1 VEWRSIAL
9 LAVGM
14 VKSAASAAPYPP
26 NSFASPPSG
35 SAPPVQPSWHGFIHT
50 THDAL
55 IVLEAC
61 LQGKLN
67 HISRRPHD
75 RERSNLI
82 VSGNVFVYEEN
93 ASGIKRWTDWTTWS
107 PSRIMGNFLVYREL
121 KDPWPAGQKK
131 VAQKRKR
138 SSTDQNMDS
147 SPAASQAGGSFI
159 SKNPEEDRRLVG
171 SLVDSYGFKP
181 DGLVKRTLT
190 IALNGVSHHIICY
203 YKVSEVKNGNLHRP
217 GFDAALHNITP
228 RSELVNSNQLKF
240 PINDPD
246 EVDPMMDQ
254 YSNGTLPSAPTQ
266 QSLFPQNFTLHDTT
280 TFQTQQSTNLSVQS
294 ISAHTELSAASNL
307 PQLVQATTQMPITS
321 YSHIPVSSGAI
332 SGIATGYNHV
342 DSLIIPP
349 SELQIPFKSQYSLHD
364 SGFPTPEHSTHSPD
378 DYHSS
383 EELSSKRPR
392 VDSTP
397 VTTMPIGATQ
407 TPASLDYGNHVDHTT
422 DFLINDFFPN
432 VDLAANNVFSGV
444 NAWYGGNV
452 VENTMYTVPTPQ
464 FSNVGSY

>member
-1 VEWRSIAL
+1 
-9 LAVGM
+9 M
-14 VKSAASAAPYPP
+14 VKSAASAATYPP

-93 ASGIKRWTDWTTWS
+93 ASGIKRWTDGTTWS

-138 SSTDQNMDS
+138 SSAEQNLDS
-147 SPAASQAGGSFI
+147 SPAASQASGNFI

-190 IALNGVSHHIICY
+190 ISLNGVSHHIICY

-217 GFDAALHNITP
+217 LFDRALHNITP

-246 EVDPMMDQ
+246 ELDPMLDQ
-254 YSNGTLPSAPTQ
+254 YSTGTLPTAPTQ
-266 QSLFPQNFTLHDTT
+266 QSLFSQNYTLHDTT
-280 TFQTQQSTNLSVQS
+280 SFQAQQSTNLSVHS
-294 ISAHTELSAASNL
+294 ELSAASNL

-321 YSHIPVSSGAI
+321 YPHIPVSSGAV
-332 SGIATGYNHV
+332 SGIATPYNPV
-342 DSLIIPP
+342 ESLMITPP
-349 SELQIPFKSQYSLHD
+349 ELQIPFKPQYPLHD

-378 DYHSS
+378 DYHSP
-383 EELSSKRPR
+383 EEVSSKRPR

-397 VTTMPIGATQ
+397 VTTMLIGPAQ
-407 TPASLDYGNHVDHTT
+407 TLASLNYGNHIDHT
-422 DFLINDFFPN
+422 DLLVNDVFSY
-432 VDLAANNVFSGV
+432 VDLATNNIFSGP
-444 NAWYGGNV
+444 NAWYGGSV

>member
-1 VEWRSIAL
+1 MERRGIAL

-14 VKSAASAAPYPP
+14 VKSAPSAAPYPP

-93 ASGIKRWTDWTTWS
+93 ASGIKRWTDGTTWS

-138 SSTDQNMDS
+138 SSTDQNFDS
-147 SPAASQAGGSFI
+147 SPAASQASGNFI

-171 SLVDSYGFKP
+171 SLVDSYGFKS

-203 YKVSEVKNGNLHRP
+203 YKVSDVKNGNLHRP
-217 GFDAALHNITP
+217 LFDSKLHNITP

-246 EVDPMMDQ
+246 EVDPILDQ
-254 YSNGTLPSAPTQ
+254 YSTGTLPTAPTQ
-266 QSLFPQNFTLHDTT
+266 QSLFPPNYTLHDTT
-280 TFQTQQSTNLSVQS
+280 SFQAQQTTNLSVHS
-294 ISAHTELSAASNL
+294 ELSAASNL
-307 PQLVQATTQMPITS
+307 PRLVQATTQMPITS
-321 YSHIPVSSGAI
+321 YAHIPVSTGAV
-332 SGIATGYNHV
+332 SGIATAYNPMEN
-342 DSLIIPP
+342 LMIAPP
-349 SELQIPFKSQYSLHD
+349 ELQIPFKPQYPLHD

-378 DYHSS
+378 DYHSP

-392 VDSTP
+392 VDATP
-397 VTTMPIGATQ
+397 VTTIPIGPAQ
-407 TPASLDYGNHVDHTT
+407 TPASLDYGNHIDHTT
-422 DFLINDFFPN
+422 DFLVNDFFPY
-432 VDLAANNVFSGV
+432 VDLAANNVFSV
-444 NAWYGGNV
+444 PNPWYSNSII
-452 VENTMYTVPTPQ
+452 ENTMYTVTAPQ
-464 FSNVGSY
+464 YSNVGTY